1 LDRWRTLRK
10 TRILII
16 DNGVPH
22 SAAGGGMPRARLIA
36 QALSNNDVTLFPM
49 WAIDEDWR
57 DVYASVPETVE
68 VMLGIGAA
76 GLEAFLEKRAGVYDF
91 VMVSR
96 PPNMVLVDAL
106 RVKRSD
112 LFGGMR
118 IVYDAEALF
127 ALREIGKA
135 TLRGSAIRLGKAL
148 QLLQEELVLAR
159 SADAVISVSANE
171 ADIIRTAGAAQVHL
185 LSHAMEVRANTPDWS
200 QRENLLFV
208 GAIHPDTPNEDSLL
222 WFCQEVM
229 PILRDQHALVLSLDI
244 VGDCTSVPV
253 SALAT
258 EHIRL
263 MGRIND
269 LVPCYDQ
276 HRVFIAPTRFAAGV
290 PAKVIE
296 AACNGIPIV
305 ATSLL
310 VSQLDWRA
318 GHDILEAD
326 DPRTFAAAIAALYKD
341 PEQWRQLRTA
351 MLDRTRL
358 QYSPEQFRETLR
370 NIFAP

>member
-1 LDRWRTLRK
+1 
-10 TRILII
+10 
-16 DNGVPH
+16 
-22 SAAGGGMPRARLIA
+22 
-36 QALSNNDVTLFPM
+36 
-49 WAIDEDWR
+49 
-57 DVYASVPETVE
+57 
-68 VMLGIGAA
+68 
-76 GLEAFLEKRAGVYDF
+76 
-91 VMVSR
+91 
-96 PPNMVLVDAL
+96 
-106 RVKRSD
+106 
-112 LFGGMR
+112 MR